1 MFTLI
6 ERYSLEFS
14 RAYHLLLIFTFVLM
28 SQCGANL
35 LTIEGIAAI
44 LFSFFAPHWVWR
56 LVRELDEVTP
66 DKHDN

>member
-28 SQCGANL
+28 SQCGADL

-44 LFSFFAPHWVWR
+44 LFSFFAPH
-56 LVRELDEVTP
+56 
-66 DKHDN
+66 